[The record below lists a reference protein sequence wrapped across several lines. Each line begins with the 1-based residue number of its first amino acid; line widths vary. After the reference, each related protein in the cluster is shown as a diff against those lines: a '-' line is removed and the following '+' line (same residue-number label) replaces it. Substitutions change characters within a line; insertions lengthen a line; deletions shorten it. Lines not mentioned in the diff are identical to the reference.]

1 MTYADLRNKVV
12 LITGGANGIGKAAAE
27 AFLAEGAK
35 VAIVDISTDGLA
47 KAAADLGAQ
56 DGRLI
61 ALAAD
66 VSKEDDVKAYV
77 RATVDAFGTVDV
89 FFNNAGIP
97 GKLAPVVEL
106 DAEVFDRV
114 LAINVR
120 GAFLGLKH
128 VLPIMYAKK
137 SGSVINTSSIAGLAS
152 GLGLGATPYVT
163 SKFAITGMTRLTAME
178 SAAYQVRVNSVHP
191 GMINTQLLRSTE
203 AMLTDEG
210 GDVDA
215 TRATMESGVPL
226 GRVGEPAE
234 IADMVLFLASD
245 ASSFVTGSQFRVD
258 GGALT

>member
-1 MTYADLRNKVV
+1 M
-12 LITGGANGIGKAAAE
+12 
-27 AFLAEGAK
+27 
-35 VAIVDISTDGLA
+35 
-47 KAAADLGAQ
+47 
-56 DGRLI
+56 
-61 ALAAD
+61 
-66 VSKEDDVKAYV
+66 
-77 RATVDAFGTVDV
+77 
-89 FFNNAGIP
+89 
-97 GKLAPVVEL
+97 APVVEL

-128 VLPIMYAKK
+128 VLPIMHAKK
-137 SGSVINTSSIAGLAS
+137 AGSVINTSSIAGLSS
-152 GLGLGATPYVT
+152 GIGLGATPYVT
-163 SKFAITGMTRLTAME
+163 SKFAITGMTRLVAME
-178 SAAYQVRVNSVHP
+178 SAGYQVRVNSVHP
-191 GMINTQLLRSTE
+191 GLVNTQLLHSTE

-215 TRATMESGVPL
+215 MRAGMASGVPL